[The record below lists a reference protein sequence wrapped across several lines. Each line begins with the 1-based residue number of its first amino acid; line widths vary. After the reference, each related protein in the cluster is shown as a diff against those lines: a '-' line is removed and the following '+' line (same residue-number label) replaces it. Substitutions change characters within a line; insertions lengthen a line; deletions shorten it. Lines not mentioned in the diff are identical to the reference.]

1 MERVK
6 TMKVKCID
14 KEITSYIKSIE
25 IEVEGET
32 HRADLTFDNYGGYT
46 LQFISNE
53 GKLIDSPQWALDY
66 EKQIELGH
74 WRSLEYD
81 LDEASG
87 NWEFVTD
94 VMRQEITL

>member
-1 MERVK
+1 
-6 TMKVKCID
+6 MKVKCID

-46 LQFISNE
+46 LQFISSE

-66 EKQIELGH
+66 VQQIKPGH

-81 LDEASG
+81 LDEMSG
-87 NWEFVTD
+87 NWEYERDIMKESV
-94 VMRQEITL
+94 

>member
-25 IEVEGET
+25 IEVEGEVY
-32 HRADLTFDNYGGYT
+32 RADLTFDNYGGYT

-53 GKLIDSPQWALDY
+53 GKLIDSPQWAQDY
-66 EKQIELGH
+66 EQQINPGQ
-74 WRSLEYD
+74 WRSLPYD
-81 LDEASG
+81 LDEMSG
-87 NWEFVTD
+87 NWEFTRDIMKESV
-94 VMRQEITL
+94 

>member
-1 MERVK
+1 
-6 TMKVKCID
+6 MKVTC
-14 KEITSYIKSIE
+14 KERELQSYVKSIE

-32 HRADLTFDNYGGYT
+32 YLADLTYDSYSGYT
-46 LQFISNE
+46 LQFISKE
-53 GKLIDSPQWALDY
+53 GKIIDSPQWALDY
-66 EKQIELGH
+66 EKQIEPGH